1 MRTMQSQIMWCA
13 RMQKALAF
21 LVCTMLLTFYFFSY
35 RPETARLAEL
45 KAVTVAHEQEL
56 RANQVAASARNEIA
70 SRNEK
75 LRQELDRIKK
85 PSKFNEMPDII
96 KELALM
102 GDQASLRKFDK
113 KVSPLPVRGEMY
125 SEQSCTLTFEGDFVN
140 IFNFLRSMDEMH
152 RLTRV
157 RSMSLKGKDLSG
169 NRVQAEVALNIYYAA
184 E

>member
-45 KAVTVAHEQEL
+45 KAATVAHTQEL
-56 RANQVAASARNEIA
+56 YANQVAASARNEIA
-70 SRNEK
+70 ARNER

-85 PSKFNEMPDII
+85 PSKQTELADIL
-96 KELALM
+96 KELQIF
-102 GDQASLRKFDK
+102 GDQSSLRKFDK
-113 KVSPLPVRGEMY
+113 KIPPLPIRGELY
-125 SEQSCTLTFEGDFVN
+125 VEQPVTLSFEGDFVN
-140 IFNFLRSMDEMH
+140 IFNFLRSVDEMH
-152 RLTRV
+152 RLTRM
-157 RSMSLKGKDLSG
+157 RSLSLKSKDLTG